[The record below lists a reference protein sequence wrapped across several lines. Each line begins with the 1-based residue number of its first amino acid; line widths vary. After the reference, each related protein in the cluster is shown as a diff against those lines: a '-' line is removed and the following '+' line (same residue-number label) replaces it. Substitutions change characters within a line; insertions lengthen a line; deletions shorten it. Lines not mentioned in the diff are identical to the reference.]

1 MSLQGFD
8 RLARKGRPSDDVA
21 MTMSLQTDIAT
32 TQLGVVVATVVI
44 SGEVDLSNADQLTS
58 EVRHVLEAEPTQVRL
73 DFSQT
78 TFLDSSGL
86 RAIIASEN
94 LVGDANARFLLLGMS
109 PAVETVLEITGL
121 LERYRSAGEAD
132 EQPA

>member
-1 MSLQGFD
+1 
-8 RLARKGRPSDDVA
+8 
-21 MTMSLQTDIAT
+21 MSLQTDIART
-32 TQLGVVVATVVI
+32 ELGVVVATVAI

-58 EVRHVLEAEPTQVRL
+58 EIRKVLELEPTQVRL
-73 DFSQT
+73 DFSRT

-86 RAIIASEN
+86 RAVIASEN
-94 LVGDANARFLLLGMS
+94 LVGDANARFLLLGTS

-132 EQPA
+132 EQLA